1 VTVNAGRFTD
11 VAGNGNLAGS
21 LSPALAIDTKLPTVA
36 VATSQ
41 GRLKAGDT
49 AVLTFTLSESAADF
63 TADDVAVAGGV
74 LTNFTGSGTSYTA
87 TFTPTAGFTGSGT
100 VTVAVGRFA
109 DAAGNVN
116 LAGSLSP
123 ALAIDTKPPTVAIT
137 SSLQTLKA
145 GTTAVLTFRL
155 SEASTSFTVSD
166 VAVEGGTLSNFAGSG
181 TLYTAT
187 FTPTAGLV
195 GTGVGNVT
203 IEAGAFTDTA
213 GNANL
218 AATLPSRLTL
228 IA

>member
-1 VTVNAGRFTD
+1 
-11 VAGNGNLAGS
+11 
-21 LSPALAIDTKLPTVA
+21 
-36 VATSQ
+36 
-41 GRLKAGDT
+41 
-49 AVLTFTLSESAADF
+49 
-63 TADDVAVAGGV
+63 
-74 LTNFTGSGTSYTA
+74 
-87 TFTPTAGFTGSGT
+87 

-218 AATLPSRLTL
+218 AATLPSRLTVRSDEAARVSCVSL
-228 IA
+228 IAQGDRVPEIQPDGGSSLRLAAR